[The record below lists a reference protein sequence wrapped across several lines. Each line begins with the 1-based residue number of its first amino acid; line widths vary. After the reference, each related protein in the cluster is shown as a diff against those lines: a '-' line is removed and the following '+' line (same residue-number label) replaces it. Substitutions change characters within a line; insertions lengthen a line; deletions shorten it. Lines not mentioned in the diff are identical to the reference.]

1 MSIRITYAITIL
13 AGLGI
18 ALGVWVLGINNRLAV
33 AQQDTQQAPRVLG
46 NEEMYVNH
54 HKGSELIAGLVV
66 TETTDVNITATLA
79 KSTFWRDVI
88 SPDTNVTTPYDDLTD
103 GVVYTTTHVLTDTL
117 RFLAEGRTWV
127 STIYVGLDSNGD
139 GKPQE
144 NEQLCQD
151 AFRCYLHLPSAG
163 TYWVM
168 LHNDDEEPDSEQY
181 FYIKTASMPRSAPN
195 DPLTVAGPEKVA
207 AGEPFSVC
215 VTWDIPTI
223 AKGDGWYGAIVLSS
237 TEEPSD
243 IVGLV
248 DVDLIKLSGVLLEG
262 TTVDN
267 TVVDY
272 TLALKPVQHT
282 CGAGENLELTYTVTV
297 TIPDGLRY
305 VEGSATPAPT
315 VNGNELVWN
324 NLVIGEEWYEIPF
337 QAERYQALEDS
348 WVLTDFT
355 YQANVPGSYPMTD
368 FAHVYILAVE
378 LDIGKV
384 GPAFRPWGHPIT
396 YTLTIT
402 NSGYAE
408 ATGLVI
414 SDKLPVD
421 TTYISG
427 GTRSEEAD
435 DTVEWHIDTLDAG
448 TSTSVT
454 LTVKAPDALPPA
466 GTQQRIVGGAPAA
479 PGTYPWQA
487 ALVYADEPDAYEGQF
502 CGGSLIAPEWVLTA
516 AHCVQDFWGDVK
528 MPANVEV
535 VLGRTDLT
543 TDEGARIA
551 VVDII
556 PHPHYSYND
565 PINIYNDIALIRLAH
580 PASQMPIA
588 LSPSGETDAHL
599 AAPGALATATGWG
612 QLAEDNYDYPAD
624 LQEVD
629 IPVVSNAICQQVLAS
644 KDVTITD
651 AMLCTGYAEAGK
663 GVCRGDSGGP
673 LIVPNATQ
681 TGYTQVG
688 VVAFA
693 AVPCSEVP
701 GLYDVYTRV
710 SSFYP
715 WIEETKLSV
724 VNRDYAVE
732 SEDGDYADGTV
743 PVRTVLGDV
752 APTHVALDGPRT
764 GTLGMPI
771 TYTAMLKPVDVTNP
785 VYTWSPEPLQ
795 GQGTDEAVFV
805 WTTPPSPHDVQLS
818 VHNTA
823 GRVTD
828 TLTVALT
835 PPSFDVVASMEHA
848 QVDSQVVFTA
858 TVDPLLMPYNEVL
871 FAYGDGSS
879 HATGATPLAGT
890 GIFTATHTYMDTGT
904 YTVTATFLSDVYG
917 GAVVSDTTH
926 ITVEAGPPAV
936 LHVVAQNESLPADG
950 SSTTTLTATV
960 EDAHANRLPNIAVQF
975 TTTAGTVAPAQ
986 STTDAHGV
994 AHATLTAAN
1003 TPTTAT
1009 VTAQT
1014 ASISATT
1021 EVLFTEEVVAPID
1034 VDQTLYI
1041 TGTGVLTVEV
1051 YLPAGATTQKI
1062 SLTEMDAPTTVPTT
1076 GMQFAGNAFKLA
1088 PDGITFA
1095 KGIKLTVSYNS
1106 DISVAEAA
1114 SIALY
1119 YKNSQG
1125 EWVAIDPTTQLAA
1138 ASTDVDTENHRIVV
1152 DGITQTGEFAVFY
1165 RPASTQGEGEGM
1177 VYLPLVMR

>member
-1 MSIRITYAITIL
+1 MSIRIAYIITVL

-18 ALGVWVLGINNRLAV
+18 VIGLWVFGMSNRLAI

-66 TETTDVNITATLA
+66 TETTNVHITATLA

-88 SPDTNVTTPYDDLTD
+88 SPDTDVTTPYDDLTD

-151 AFRCYLHLPSAG
+151 DFRCYLHLPRAG

-195 DPLTVAGPEKVA
+195 DPLTVAGPEQIV
-207 AGEPFSVC
+207 AGEPFSLC

-223 AKGDGWYGAIVLSS
+223 AKDDEWYGAIILSS

-248 DVDLIKLSGVLLEG
+248 DVHLVKLSGVSLEG
-262 TTVDN
+262 TPVGN
-267 TVVDY
+267 VVDY
-272 TLALKPVQHT
+272 TLGLNPVQHA
-282 CGAGENLELTYTVTV
+282 CGDEEDLEITYTVTV

-315 VNGNELVWN
+315 VNGNELVWDD
-324 NLVIGEEWYEIPF
+324 LTVGKEWVEIPF

-355 YQANVPGSYPMTD
+355 YQAHVPGSYPTMD
-368 FAHVYILAVE
+368 FTEVYMPAVA

-402 NSGYAE
+402 NSGWAE

-427 GTRSEEAD
+427 GTLSDDDD
-435 DTVEWHIDTLDAG
+435 DTVEWHIETLDAG
-448 TSTSVT
+448 ASTSVT
-454 LTVKAPDALPPA
+454 LTVKAPDAHPSA
-466 GTQQRIVGGAPAA
+466 DTQQRIVGGAPAE
-479 PGTYPWQA
+479 PGTYPWQV
-487 ALVYADEPDAYEGQF
+487 ALVDASETDAYEGQF

-516 AHCVQDFWGDVK
+516 AHCVQNFWGDVE
-528 MPANVEV
+528 MPADIDV

-543 TDEGARIA
+543 TDEGERIA

-556 PHPHYSYND
+556 PHPHFVQGEFGD
-565 PINIYNDIALIRLAH
+565 TNDIALIRLAY
-580 PASQMPIA
+580 PSSQTPIA
-588 LSPSGETDAHL
+588 LSRSGETDAHL
-599 AAPGALATATGWG
+599 AALGVLATATGWG

-624 LQEVD
+624 LQEVA
-629 IPVVSNAICQQVLAS
+629 IPVVSNAICQEVWAS
-644 KDVTITD
+644 KHTITD
-651 AMLCTGYAEAGK
+651 AMLCAGYAEGGK
-663 GVCRGDSGGP
+663 DTCQGDSGGP

-688 VVAFA
+688 VVSFGEGCAR
-693 AVPCSEVP
+693 PNWY
-701 GLYDVYTRV
+701 GVYTRI

-715 WIEETKLSV
+715 WIEETMQSV
-724 VNRDYAVE
+724 ANRDYKVE
-732 SEDGDYADGTV
+732 SEDGDDARGEV

-752 APTHVALDGPRT
+752 APTQVALDGPPT

-771 TYTAMLKPVDVTNP
+771 TYTAMLKPVDVSNP

-795 GQGTDEAVFV
+795 GQGTDEAMFV
-805 WTTPPSPHDVQLS
+805 WTTPGPHDVQLS

-828 TLTVALT
+828 TLTVALD
-835 PPSFDVVASMEHA
+835 PPSFDVVASVEHA
-848 QVDSQVVFTA
+848 QIQNQVIFTA
-858 TVDPLLMPYNEVL
+858 TMDPLLMPYNEVI
-871 FAYGDGSS
+871 FVYGDGSS
-879 HATGATPLAGT
+879 HATGATPLAST
-890 GIFTATHTYMDTGT
+890 GLFTATHAYKTTGT

-926 ITVEAGPPAV
+926 ITVDVGPPATV
-936 LHVVAQNESLPADG
+936 HLVAQNESLPADG

-960 EDAHANRLPNIAVQF
+960 EDTQANRLPNVAVQF

-994 AHATLTAAN
+994 AHATLTA
-1003 TPTTAT
+1003 TDMPTTAI

-1014 ASISATT
+1014 DTISATT
-1021 EVLFTEEVVAPID
+1021 EVYFTEQVVAPTD
-1034 VDQTLYI
+1034 EAQTLSI
-1041 TGTGVLTVEV
+1041 SGTGVLTVEV
-1051 YLPAGATTQKI
+1051 YIPAGATTEKI
-1062 SLTEMDAPTTVPTT
+1062 TLTEMDEPTDVPTT
-1076 GMQFAGNAFKLA
+1076 GMKFGGNAFQLT

-1095 KGIKLTVSYNS
+1095 KGIKLTVSYNP
-1106 DISVAEAA
+1106 DISNAEAA

-1119 YKNSQG
+1119 YKNSAG
-1125 EWVAIDPTTQLAA
+1125 KWVEIDATQLAA
-1138 ASTDVDTENHRIVV
+1138 VNTKLDTESQRITADDVM
-1152 DGITQTGEFAVFY
+1152 QTGEFAVFY
-1165 RPASTQGEGEGM
+1165 RPASTQGGDEGM